1 MKPYGNRV
9 LVNRLSSG
17 EVEGISIP
25 PGTTL
30 ANEPCIGEVIAVPS
44 HRKDLKPGDRII
56 FAPAQS
62 LKIYVQD
69 KEHYIVSYDVVF
81 CIL

>member
-1 MKPYGNRV
+1 MKPFGNRV

-17 EVEGISIP
+17 EVEGVNIP

-30 ANEPCIGEVIAVPS
+30 NNEPCIGEVIAVPS
-44 HRKDLKPGDRII
+44 HRKDVKVGDRII

-62 LKIYVQD
+62 LKIYVEN
-69 KEHYIVSYDVVF
+69 KEQYIVSYDVVF
-81 CIL
+81 CVL

>member
-1 MKPYGNRV
+1 MKPFGNRV

-17 EVEGISIP
+17 EVEGVSIP
-25 PGTTL
+25 PGTTQ
-30 ANEPCIGEVIAVPS
+30 ANEPCTGEVIAVPS
-44 HRKDLKPGDRII
+44 TRKDLKVGDRII

-62 LKIYVQD
+62 LKIYIHD

>member
-1 MKPYGNRV
+1 MKPFGNRV
-9 LVNRLSSG
+9 LVNRLTSG
-17 EVEGISIP
+17 EVEGVSIP
-25 PGTTL
+25 PGTTV
-30 ANEPCIGEVIAVPS
+30 ANEPCLGEVIAVPS
-44 HRKDLKPGDRII
+44 TRKDLKVGDQII

-62 LKIYVQD
+62 LKIYIQN